1 MNTQEKLDLLERKI
15 NSLTKEMKSGS
26 NQNQRIL
33 LKMYT
38 DKQKEL
44 KKQLNQ

>member
-1 MNTQEKLDLLERKI
+1 MNAQEKLDLLERKI
-15 NSLTKEMKSGS
+15 SSLTKEMKSGS

-44 KKQLNQ
+44 KKQLQE